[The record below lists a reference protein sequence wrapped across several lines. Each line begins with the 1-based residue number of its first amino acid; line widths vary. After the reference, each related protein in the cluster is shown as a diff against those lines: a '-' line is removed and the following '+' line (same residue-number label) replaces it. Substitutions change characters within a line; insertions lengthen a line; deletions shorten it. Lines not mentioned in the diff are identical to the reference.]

1 MCEEEDAGTLC
12 EMNGRL
18 SDVEFDRKCRT
29 MQVSNFVIVGVRM
42 AVANEM
48 N

>member
-12 EMNGRL
+12 EMNGRFN
-18 SDVEFDRKCRT
+18 DVEFDRKCRT
-29 MQVSNFVIVGVRM
+29 MQVSNFVILGERM